1 MATLSEPTAGTMT
14 SADGDSDAAAALPAN
29 LRPLPPALSGG
40 CGVAEEP
47 IDVDSTGLDS
57 LLSAMG
63 SGAHVDESTTL
74 PPAPPIPAGMIEI
87 KGTCGRGSTFLNPG
101 VTHRQFKPIVES
113 TGWQIGSSL
122 SRCIAGE
129 YTRCLKTKWRTGN
142 AATGPIVVGFA
153 WHQVKKDT
161 IVIMYDDTI
170 TPPFT
175 IVKVGSRLPAGIQ
188 PYPEQP
194 DSNWAAN
201 PPRAGSANGKW
212 KIAADVAMAAYAKYL
227 DNVPALGELF
237 DGPAQVFRL
246 RSILEDRVTKGKREF
261 LVAWIGFRDGDT
273 WEPEDSLR
281 ADAEASVQAYLK
293 VKDKKVKV
301 EN

>member
-1 MATLSEPTAGTMT
+1 MMAST
-14 SADGDSDAAAALPAN
+14 SADGDFDAAALPQSLAIE
-29 LRPLPPALSGG
+29 PIVDSLSGG
-40 CGVAEEP
+40 SA
-47 IDVDSTGLDS
+47 VDSTGLDS

-175 IVKVGSRLPAGIQ
+175 IVKSAAG
-188 PYPEQP
+188 
-194 DSNWAAN
+194 
-201 PPRAGSANGKW
+201 
-212 KIAADVAMAAYAKYL
+212 
-227 DNVPALGELF
+227 
-237 DGPAQVFRL
+237 
-246 RSILEDRVTKGKREF
+246 
-261 LVAWIGFRDGDT
+261 
-273 WEPEDSLR
+273 
-281 ADAEASVQAYLK
+281 
-293 VKDKKVKV
+293 
-301 EN
+301 

>member
-101 VTHRQFKPIVES
+101 VTHRQFKPIVE
-113 TGWQIGSSL
+113 
-122 SRCIAGE
+122 
-129 YTRCLKTKWRTGN
+129 
-142 AATGPIVVGFA
+142 P
-153 WHQVKKDT
+153 
-161 IVIMYDDTI
+161 
-170 TPPFT
+170 
-175 IVKVGSRLPAGIQ
+175 
-188 PYPEQP
+188 
-194 DSNWAAN
+194 
-201 PPRAGSANGKW
+201 
-212 KIAADVAMAAYAKYL
+212 
-227 DNVPALGELF
+227 
-237 DGPAQVFRL
+237 
-246 RSILEDRVTKGKREF
+246 VTC
-261 LVAWIGFRDGDT
+261 
-273 WEPEDSLR
+273 
-281 ADAEASVQAYLK
+281 
-293 VKDKKVKV
+293 
-301 EN
+301 

>member
-1 MATLSEPTAGTMT
+1 MT

-212 KIAADVAMAAYAKYL
+212 KIAADVAMAAYA
-227 DNVPALGELF
+227 
-237 DGPAQVFRL
+237 
-246 RSILEDRVTKGKREF
+246 RST
-261 LVAWIGFRDGDT
+261 
-273 WEPEDSLR
+273 
-281 ADAEASVQAYLK
+281 
-293 VKDKKVKV
+293 
-301 EN
+301 

>member
-1 MATLSEPTAGTMT
+1 MATLSEPTACTMT
-14 SADGDSDAAAALPAN
+14 SADEDSDAAALPAN

-74 PPAPPIPAGMIEI
+74 PPAPPVPAGMIEI

-142 AATGPIVVGFA
+142 AATGPIVVGFGKGQKGQGGKSA
-153 WHQVKKDT
+153 
-161 IVIMYDDTI
+161 MY
-170 TPPFT
+170 
-175 IVKVGSRLPAGIQ
+175 Q
-188 PYPEQP
+188 PSVPCARQ
-194 DSNWAAN
+194 
-201 PPRAGSANGKW
+201 SAEISSSG
-212 KIAADVAMAAYAKYL
+212 
-227 DNVPALGELF
+227 
-237 DGPAQVFRL
+237 
-246 RSILEDRVTKGKREF
+246 
-261 LVAWIGFRDGDT
+261 
-273 WEPEDSLR
+273 
-281 ADAEASVQAYLK
+281 
-293 VKDKKVKV
+293 
-301 EN
+301 